1 MITRQKIHNK
11 KRGKKNMT
19 EDDKKILK
27 AAEKQLTA
35 LAGMLTL
42 LSDEAITALDEQKN
56 RDLSQDIEWL
66 EEFAKTLDEM
76 TD

>member
-1 MITRQKIHNK
+1 
-11 KRGKKNMT
+11 MT